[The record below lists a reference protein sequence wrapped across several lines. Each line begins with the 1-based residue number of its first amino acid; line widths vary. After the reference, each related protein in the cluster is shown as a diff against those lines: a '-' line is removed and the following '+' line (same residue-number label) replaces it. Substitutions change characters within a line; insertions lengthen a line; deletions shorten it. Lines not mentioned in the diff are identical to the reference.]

1 MKSSVF
7 DNGVVELSI
16 LQSELAACRDVDDL
30 HDAACGGGGACDG
43 GLDMNSTSSSSS
55 SSDQLLP
62 GSDDMSNCSP
72 VDSRSKQ
79 DSFDVVQVDDVVNDI
94 VMVRD
99 GAVDFRGRPS
109 VKSRTG
115 NWRAC
120 WIIFGQSCF
129 LPLLST
135 PSSSASSWFLN
146 QTATCNVLILCKTDH
161 EFSILDC

>member
-30 HDAACGGGGACDG
+30 HDPACGGGGGGACDG
-43 GLDMNSTSSSSS
+43 GLDMNSTSSSSSS

-72 VDSRSKQ
+72 VDSCSKQ

-135 PSSSASSWFLN
+135 PSS
-146 QTATCNVLILCKTDH
+146 
-161 EFSILDC
+161 